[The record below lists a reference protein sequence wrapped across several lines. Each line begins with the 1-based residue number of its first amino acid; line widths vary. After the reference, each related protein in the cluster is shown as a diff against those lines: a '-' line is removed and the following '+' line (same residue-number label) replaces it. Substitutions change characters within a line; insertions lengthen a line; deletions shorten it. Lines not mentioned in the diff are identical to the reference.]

1 MHVRDEYHGMHYA
14 QQMFEQIQH
23 HKEAQTLVKKQMQV
37 EPALAPKLKQY
48 LPVYQHYLKFY

>member
-23 HKEAQTLVKKQMQV
+23 HKEAQNLVRKRMQV
-37 EPALAPKLKQY
+37 VPALPPKLIEQPP
-48 LPVYQHYLKFY
+48 LH